1 MTPLRT
7 LAVWAVASSCALVA
21 AQPRQRSY
29 DLLHVA
35 YRLSFDEPARTV
47 YGNVINV
54 IRPLRDGL
62 TSATFDAQAMRINAV
77 RMGETALV
85 WRHDG
90 DKLTV
95 QFGAARVQDEL
106 RIQISYTA
114 RPTGGLY
121 FVSPRDAYPAR
132 SSMIYSKGEPEDNR
146 QWLPTYD
153 YPDDKA
159 TSECWIEVQVGHTAV
174 SNGVLEGIERAPDGW
189 TYHWKMN
196 QPHPTYLI
204 AFAAGD
210 FGREVE
216 MLGDLPVEFYY
227 PRGLQSQARASFA
240 GTAEKVQFFGELTG
254 VPYPYDRFSQ
264 LVIGDFVTGGMEHTT
279 MVSNNISTLHE
290 PFEKPLADSTGL
302 VLHELAHQWFGDLVT
317 CKDWSHMWI
326 NEGFASLMP
335 AFWYRSKNGEEDFD
349 LRRQSTMRGGARAQ
363 SSDKNPIVWTGYDH
377 PGEMFRR
384 ASYAGGAARMYML
397 MDLVGEATFWSGVR
411 TFLTQYKFRSTT
423 TDQFFGAMTQAS
435 GQDLS
440 AFKKQWFYTEGM
452 PRLEATVEGTQ
463 LVLTQITPGFVL
475 SVPVWILDGEQW
487 IVEKIRVDGTGRM
500 PLGRLYD
507 KPILVDP
514 ETRVM
519 MIVTKRVPLT
529 PEQALAVWN
538 RAPSASVKQS
548 VLSSV
553 RRIEDKSVIVGLMRA
568 EAVPR
573 LKSGLLGQL
582 GDGQVD
588 YLIELTRGDD
598 RRLAN
603 SAVSRLGSVTA
614 TDAVLARL
622 REVMEGDTNPRIQ
635 CNALNQLVKHTKDRA
650 LVDRAWGT
658 PAPNECFRTSALSWY
673 ARHDK
678 ERARELCLA
687 QLTRS
692 INNTIRLAAIGHL
705 GSLKDVEGSREV
717 YDALVTVARSEVS
730 YRGRRRVFSA
740 LASYGDPDAIQYI
753 QPHTESG
760 YFRMA
765 NSAKSAVRRLE
776 RQR

>member
-1 MTPLRT
+1 TYAT
-7 LAVWAVASSCALVA
+7 
-21 AQPRQRSY
+21 AQPRQRTY

-35 YRLSFDEPARTV
+35 YSLSFDEPARTV
-47 YGNVINV
+47 YGNVTNV

-77 RMGETALV
+77 RMDGAALV
-85 WRHDG
+85 WSHDG

-95 QFGAARVQDEL
+95 QFGSAARTQDEL

-114 RPTGGLY
+114 QPTGGLY

-132 SSMIYSKGEPEDNR
+132 TSMVYSKGEPEDNR

-159 TSECWIEVQVGHTAV
+159 TSECWIKVQVGHTAV
-174 SNGVLEGIERAPDGW
+174 SNGVLEGVEREPDGW

-196 QPHPTYLI
+196 QPHATYLI
-204 AFAAGD
+204 AFAAGE

-240 GTAEKVQFFGELTG
+240 GTAAMVEFYGELTG

-290 PFEKPLADSTGL
+290 PSEKPLADSTGL

-335 AFWYRSKNGEEDFD
+335 AFWYRSKNGEGDFD
-349 LRRQSTMRGGARAQ
+349 LRRQRTMRGGARAQ
-363 SSDKNPIVWTGYDH
+363 SSDSAPIVWTGYDH
-377 PGEMFRR
+377 PYDMFRR

-397 MDLVGEATFWSGVR
+397 MDLIGEPTFWSGVR
-411 TFLTQYKFRSTT
+411 LFLTQYKFRSTT
-423 TDQFFGAMTQAS
+423 TDQLFNAMTQAS
-435 GQDLS
+435 GRDLT
-440 AFKKQWFYTEGM
+440 AFKKQWFYTEGL
-452 PRLEATVEGTQ
+452 PRLEAVVEGTQ
-463 LVLTQITPGFVL
+463 LVLTQSTPGFVL
-475 SVPVWILDGEQW
+475 TVPVWILDGEDWVVGQ
-487 IVEKIRVDGTGRM
+487 VKVDGTGRL
-500 PLGRLYD
+500 PLGPHVG

-514 ETRVM
+514 ENRVLM
-519 MIVTKRVPLT
+519 SVTKSVELT

-538 RAPSASVKQS
+538 HAPSASVKQA
-548 VLSSV
+548 VLPAI
-553 RRIEDKSVIVGLMRA
+553 RRVEDKSVIVGLMRA
-568 EAVPR
+568 EALPR
-573 LKSGLLGQL
+573 LKSSLIGQL
-582 GDGQVD
+582 GDGQVE
-588 YLIELTRGDD
+588 YLIELTRGSD
-598 RRLAN
+598 RKLAN
-603 SAVSRLGSVTA
+603 SAVSRLGSVEA

-622 REVMEGDTNPRIQ
+622 REVMDSDTNPRIQ
-635 CNALNQLVKHTKDRA
+635 CNALNQLVKHTEDRD
-650 LVDRAWGT
+650 LVDRAWET
-658 PAPNECFRTSALSWY
+658 PAPNECFRTSALAWY
-673 ARHDK
+673 VRNDK
-678 ERARELCLA
+678 DRARELCLE

-692 INNTIRLAAIGHL
+692 INNTIRLAAIRHL

-717 YDALVTVARSEVS
+717 YDALVMVARSEVS
-730 YRGRRRVFSA
+730 YRGRRAVFSA

-753 QPHTESG
+753 QSHTESG

-765 NSAKSAVRRLE
+765 NAAKSAVRRLE
-776 RQR
+776 RVQERRDGTR